1 MESILLALTAFLVFF
16 LGYRFYSAFLARVIF
31 RLDPEFRTPAH
42 ELRDN
47 IDYMPT
53 NKFVLWG
60 HHFTS
65 VAGAAPI
72 IGPSIAVI
80 WGWGPALLWVLLG
93 TVFFAGIHDFSTLWV
108 SVRHKGESMGSL
120 TRAVIG
126 PRARSLFLLIIFFL
140 LVLVNAV
147 FAIAIAQLFSSFP
160 ESVAAYWLQV
170 PVAMGV
176 GWLVYRR
183 SIRIGVP
190 AVVALLLLLGFVGV
204 GAMMPLALPE
214 QILGLPASAWWVVIM
229 LGYGAL
235 ASRLPVWLLL
245 QPRDFINAHLL
256 FLVLALIYVGVFVGA
271 PDLVAPMFNEQVPE
285 DTPSMLPLLFVTIAC
300 GAISGFHGLVSSGTT
315 SKQLDRETDARFVGY
330 FGATGEGLLAVAAI
344 LATAAGF
351 ASAGEWNQAYASWQ
365 SASDSGIAHF
375 VSGAGNLLGHLG
387 IPAVLGTTFISV
399 LVVAFAA
406 TTLDTSMR
414 LQRFILAEI
423 GTHYR
428 MPALG
433 NRNIATAFVFL
444 SCVALAFAGDPDN
457 PGAGGMV
464 LWPLFGTTN
473 QLTAALSL
481 LVVTLILKRLKRGFI
496 YTLIPFLFIAVM
508 TTWAMTLNIASFVEQ
523 GEWHL
528 LIIGGVILVFAVWLI
543 LEGFAAAHREWRQ
556 RRAENG

>member
-423 GTHYR
+423 GTQYR